1 MISKFRKPTKL
12 RIMRAKMRAKLLAR
26 EAIVV
31 VVVVVVVKLAILLIA
46 RSAWTVTIVCR
57 LSIIPKILQ
66 RLSHLKIPKK
76 TAFLRRYL
84 ISHMMLIPRRVP
96 RKTNLWAR
104 ISQKMPIPRRL
115 PRIKP
120 IIHKKVPIPRRSVS
134 SRSKLSQKMPIP
146 RRLPRIKP

>member
-26 EAIVV
+26 EAIV

-120 IIHKKVPIPRRSVS
+120 IIHKKVPIPSRRSVS